1 MKAGVRSDACLTW
14 GEPRWWHG
22 ADRDAAERPALCS
35 TRHRLA
41 LGGLCLAFG
50 MLVWRALVL
59 QIMDNHFLRDQG
71 DARVLRVHAIAA
83 HRGMITDR
91 MGEPLAISTPVSS
104 VWANPQVLLEQP
116 NQWSRLAKVLGLN
129 PRELATRLNASGDRE
144 FVYVRRRIPPDTAQ
158 AVADLQIP
166 GVYLQREYRRY
177 YPNGEV
183 TGHLLGF
190 TDIDDE
196 GQEGIELA
204 YNKVLR
210 GEPGAQRVMKDRYGT
225 VVEDMERIREPRSG
239 RDLALSVDLRLQY
252 LLYRELKAAVLEH
265 GARGGSAV
273 LLDALSGEVLA
284 VVNQPAFNPNSRED
298 LHGARY
304 RNRAVTDLFEPGS
317 TVKPFTIACAL
328 ESGLYKPSTLVD
340 TRPGLLRV
348 GSRTIHDVHDYGI
361 IDVATVIKKS
371 SNVGAGRIALSLPAG
386 RLWNMFVR
394 VGFGSPTSASFPGEP
409 TGVLRDFHRWR
420 PVETAT
426 AAFGYGL
433 SVTPLQ
439 LARAYAILAADG
451 VRRPVSL
458 LRVDKPPQGQR
469 VIPSAIAA
477 EVRRMMEAVVREGG
491 TGTLAAVPGY
501 RVAGKTGTVRKAG
514 PSGYAAHQYYAVF
527 AGMAP
532 ASRPRLVL
540 AVVVNDPNPKRGGYY
555 GGQVAAPVFRRV
567 MGESLRMLDVPPDER
582 EDPAVRV
589 AWQETTP

>member
-22 ADRDAAERPALCS
+22 PARDAAERPALCS

-71 DARVLRVHAIAA
+71 DARVLRVHSIAA

-204 YNKVLR
+204 YNKLLR

-225 VVEDMERIREPRSG
+225 VVEDMERIREPRAG

-265 GARGGSAV
+265 GARAGSAV

-304 RNRAVTDLFEPGS
+304 RNRAVTDVFEPGS

-328 ESGLYKPSTLVD
+328 ETGLYKPSTLVD

-371 SNVGAGRIALSLPAG
+371 SNVGAGRIALSLPSG

-394 VGFGSPTSASFPGEP
+394 VGFGSPTSVSFPGEA

-469 VIPSAIAA
+469 VIQSAIAA

-514 PSGYAAHQYYAVF
+514 PSGYVAHQYYAVF

-582 EDPAVRV
+582 DDPAVRV